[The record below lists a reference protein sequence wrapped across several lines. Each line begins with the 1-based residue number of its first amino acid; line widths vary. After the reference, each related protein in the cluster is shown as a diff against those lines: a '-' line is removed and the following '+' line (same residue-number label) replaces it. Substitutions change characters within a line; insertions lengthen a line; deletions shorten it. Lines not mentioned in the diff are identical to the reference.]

1 MFYSGV
7 EIKMKIEI
15 KAIDILKLKNLKLEL
30 QEVEVNQKFLIQEYI
45 DSIELEKLIAIE
57 KIYKSN
63 QIKIKALNK
72 RIVLLT
78 RYIQGGF

>member
-15 KAIDILKLKNLKLEL
+15 KVIDILKLKNLKLEL
-30 QEVEVNQKFLIQEYI
+30 QEIKVNQKFLLQEYI

>member
-1 MFYSGV
+1 
-7 EIKMKIEI
+7 MKIEI

>member
-1 MFYSGV
+1 
-7 EIKMKIEI
+7 MKIEI

-63 QIKIKALNK
+63 QIKIKTLNK